1 MPGPLTPLCD
11 DMAFFGLYCRQVGR
25 YKVWGPYGQCD
36 GIHFPQHTCMLKNNT
51 GKLIVY
57 EVRAPRLCTQF
68 DSLLEAPFNSVFFF
82 FPFLFCL
89 HVFRPIFYPP
99 PAASLCNFR
108 PLVHAIDG
116 CASDPLALSAE
127 KKKEDTISCKSPCAC
142 DLLCVSASC
151 ERLERGWGE
160 RMCLREW
167 KRRQIQRV

>member
-82 FPFLFCL
+82 FSLSFLPPRLPPDLLPASCCL
-89 HVFRPIFYPP
+89 
-99 PAASLCNFR
+99 SLQL
-108 PLVHAIDG
+108 P
-116 CASDPLALSAE
+116 
-127 KKKEDTISCKSPCAC
+127 SPCAC
-142 DLLCVSASC
+142 Y
-151 ERLERGWGE
+151 
-160 RMCLREW
+160 
-167 KRRQIQRV
+167 